1 MSPACRR
8 IALNEREM
16 AFTAVDVFEVAL
28 ERHDRALL
36 QLPPLLL
43 EPLVREDLVLAGT
56 KLD

>member
-1 MSPACRR
+1 
-8 IALNEREM
+8 M